1 MIISHTYKYVF
12 VELPQTASSAI
23 ARELRENYDGHEI
36 LFKHALYS
44 TDFLKQANAEEKQ
57 YKVISGL
64 RNPMDIC
71 VSNYFKFRT
80 DHENRYSQPRLMR
93 HGLLRKYIMR
103 WWNVRQYKSIVEK
116 GEDFE
121 GFFMRAYTLPYASW
135 SIIEHKR
142 FDHIIRFE
150 RLNADFAEALRIL
163 NIEKVR
169 DIPVANKTAEKTKT
183 FWEYYASDKA
193 KRRAKFIFGPYMQR
207 WGYAFPESWS
217 KFKIP
222 WYAFVLYHTV
232 NAARIVF
239 WKFLR

>member
-1 MIISHTYKYVF
+1 MIISHKYKYVF

-23 ARELRENYDGHEI
+23 ARELKENYDGHEI

-44 TDFLKQANAEEKQ
+44 TNFLKQATPEEKQ
-57 YKVISGL
+57 YTRIGGL

-71 VSNYFKFRT
+71 VSNYFKFKT
-80 DHENRYSQPRLMR
+80 DHENRYSNPKLLK
-93 HGLLRKYIMR
+93 HGFLRKYFMR
-103 WWNVRQYKSIVEK
+103 WWNVRQYRSIVEK

-121 GFFMRAYTLPYASW
+121 GFFMRAYTVPYASW
-135 SIIEHKR
+135 SIIEHKQM
-142 FDHIIRFE
+142 DHIIRFE
-150 RLNADFAEALRIL
+150 NLNADFAEALKRIGV
-163 NIEKVR
+163 EKVR

-207 WGYAFPESWS
+207 WSYDFPPDWNHI
-217 KFKIP
+217 KIP
-222 WYAFVLYHTV
+222 WYAFALYHCV
-232 NAARIVF
+232 NVARIVF